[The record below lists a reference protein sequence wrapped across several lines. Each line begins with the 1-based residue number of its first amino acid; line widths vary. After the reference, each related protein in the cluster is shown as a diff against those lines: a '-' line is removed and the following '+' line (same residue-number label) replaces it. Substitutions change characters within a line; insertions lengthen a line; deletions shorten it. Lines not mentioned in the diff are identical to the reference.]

1 MANKLSNEI
10 KKNLTELIELFQENT
25 GHEKMTRNETR
36 WESAEYENYS
46 VKTDDIIEAV
56 IDEVEKLDGKV
67 IDVVIESGGISVN
80 EELETE
86 GGYELTVTFDNNET
100 VELEIDS
107 SDFDY
112 EVE

>member
-10 KKNLTELIELFQENT
+10 KKNLTEIIVSLQENT
-25 GHEKMTRNETR
+25 GHEKMTRKETR
-36 WESAEYENYS
+36 WEPAEYENYS

-67 IDVVIESGGISVN
+67 IDVVIESGGISIN
-80 EELETE
+80 EDYEIE
-86 GGYELTVTFDNNET
+86 GEYEITVTLDTDE
-100 VELEIDS
+100 EIGIEIDG

-112 EVE
+112 IVE